1 MTKDAQA
8 INKLFNLY
16 IKPTNMRFFKTI
28 ISIVILLIFSL
39 SIYAQDPLSGRDL
52 SNIKVDAL
60 SDSQIAAIQQKLK
73 QSGMTIDQVE
83 SQAIAKGMS
92 ASEFAKLKD
101 RVIGISAIGG
111 IVMAKSVKKG
121 NNNTTSNSLK
131 DSTLLNSNLNYN
143 INTLVYGSELF
154 SAGTN
159 LTGNAANKT
168 IATPL
173 NYEIGPNDVI
183 KIVVYGV
190 QEYSNDLTVSKEGK
204 IQVDN
209 VGQIKVAGLTIEAAK
224 TRIKQQM
231 ASNAYSSLARGESKL
246 DISLGDIRTIHIN
259 VIGAYKS
266 GTYNVSSLSNVI
278 SALSEAGGPNS
289 IGSYREIEV
298 IRNNKIFTKVDLY
311 RFLQYGDQSQNI
323 GLKDNDIIR
332 IPAYKNRVEL
342 TGEVK
347 RPGIFE
353 VINNESFSQIL
364 EYAGGFSD
372 NAYSAMVKIIQKND
386 KEKSV
391 KDLSKIEYGK
401 YQPKSGDVISISK
414 IINRYQN
421 RVVLSGAV
429 YRPDVYELQPG
440 MRIADLINKADGL
453 KEDAFTGRAQLI
465 RTKPNLLKEMI
476 SINLSKALEKNTT
489 ENILLQREDELYIN
503 SILEIRDSLKVDLFG
518 EVKTVGSFNYIDS
531 MTVKDLILMAG
542 GFTYAANKNIEV
554 ARLVQYGD
562 KVENNQ
568 VTQIF
573 KTEINGDLSFNP
585 GQENIVLQPLDVV
598 TITKKVGYTL
608 PEVITISGQVQST
621 GKYTLSSRV
630 ERVSDIVKRAG
641 GLIGEAYGEG
651 AYIKRKRFDIDSL
664 KSDETKTS
672 IELAYTRKFKAKQ
685 EADKNSILNTPSAT
699 SAMGTTDID
708 LNPQAKGNKLK
719 DTLNALFK
727 DIEEDYYQIA
737 IDINYIMQ
745 HPGSELDLVLRGK
758 DEIVIPKMDN
768 RVKISGGVLRPTN
781 IVYREGLTIGECVSA
796 AGGISEYAK
805 RGRAYVIYANGK
817 SNRTKMFG
825 IFRVN
830 PVIRPGAEVVIPETD
845 AKKEKTITSIVQF
858 TTVIA
863 QVVAAL
869 ATISLLQK

>member
-1 MTKDAQA
+1 
-8 INKLFNLY
+8 
-16 IKPTNMRFFKTI
+16 MRFIKTLLTL
-28 ISIVILLIFSL
+28 VILMTL
-39 SIYAQDPLSGRDL
+39 SISLYAQDPLAGRDL
-52 SNIKVDAL
+52 TNVKVDAL
-60 SDSQIAAIQQKLK
+60 SDNQISAIQQRLK
-73 QSGMTIDQVE
+73 QSGMSIDQVE
-83 SQAIAKGMS
+83 SQAIAKGMPP
-92 ASEFAKLKD
+92 AEFAKLKA
-101 RVIGISAIGG
+101 RINMTTN
-111 IVMAKSVKKG
+111 IVMASSVKKG
-121 NNNTTSNSLK
+121 NINAATGNTNAGK
-131 DSTLLNSNLNYN
+131 GIDSSFINMNAN

-154 SAGTN
+154 TMGSSNSNT
-159 LTGNAANKT
+159 AN
-168 IATPL
+168 IVMATPL

-183 KIVVYGV
+183 KLVVYGV
-190 QEYSNDLTVSKEGK
+190 QEYSADLTVSKEGK

-209 VGQIKVAGLTIEAAK
+209 VGQIKVAGLSIEAAK
-224 TRIKQQM
+224 ARIKQQM
-231 ASNAYSSLARGESKL
+231 AATAYSSLNRGESKL
-246 DISLGDIRTIHIN
+246 DISLGDIRTIHISI
-259 VIGAYKS
+259 IGAYKS
-266 GTYNVSSLSNVI
+266 GTYNISSLSNVI
-278 SALSEAGGPNS
+278 SALSEAGGPNT

-332 IPAYKNRVEL
+332 VPAYKNRIEL

-353 VINNESFSQIL
+353 VVGNEPFSQIL
-364 EYAGGFSD
+364 EYAGGFGD
-372 NAYSAMVKIIQKND
+372 NAYTAMVKIIQKND
-386 KEKSV
+386 VEKSV
-391 KDLSKIEYGK
+391 KDLSKLDYSK
-401 YQPKSGDVISISK
+401 YSPRSGDVVSISK

-421 RVVLSGAV
+421 RITLSGAV

-440 MRIADLINKADGL
+440 MRVADLINKADGL

-518 EVKTVGSFNYIDS
+518 EVKTVGSFNYLDS

-568 VTQIF
+568 VTTIF

-585 GQENIVLQPLDVV
+585 GQENIVLQPLDVI

-608 PEVITISGQVQST
+608 PEVITISGQVQSA

-685 EADKNSILNTPSAT
+685 EADKNSILNTPTAT
-699 SAMGTTDID
+699 SPMGTTDID

-719 DTLNALFK
+719 DTLNALLK

-745 HPGSELDLVLRGK
+745 HPGSELDLVLRAK

-781 IVYREGLTIGECVSA
+781 IVYREGLTVGECISA

-830 PVIRPGAEVVIPETD
+830 PAIRPGAEVVIPETD
-845 AKKEKTITSIVQF
+845 AKKDKAITTIVQF

>member
-1 MTKDAQA
+1 MK
-8 INKLFNLY
+8 F
-16 IKPTNMRFFKTI
+16 IKFFFTL
-28 ISIVILLIFSL
+28 VILMTFSF
-39 SIYAQDPLSGRDL
+39 SVYAQDPLGGRDL
-52 SNIKVDAL
+52 STLKVDAL
-60 SDSQIAAIQQKLK
+60 SDNQITAIQQKLK
-73 QSGMTIDQVE
+73 QSGLTIDQVE
-83 SQAIAKGMS
+83 SQAIAKGMPPT
-92 ASEFAKLKD
+92 EFAKLKD
-101 RVIGISAIGG
+101 RINGITG
-111 IVMAKSVKKG
+111 IVMAKSVKRG
-121 NNNTTSNSLK
+121 NVVSTTTPSNTVKDTATANFNTS
-131 DSTLLNSNLNYN
+131 
-143 INTLVYGSELF
+143 INTMVFGSELF
-154 SAGTN
+154 SVSTNSAGNT
-159 LTGNAANKT
+159 ANKT

-183 KIVVYGV
+183 KLVVYGV
-190 QEYSNDLTVSKEGK
+190 QEYSSDLTVSKEGK

-231 ASNAYSSLARGESKL
+231 AATAYSSLNRGESKL
-246 DISLGDIRTIHIN
+246 DISLGDIRTIHISI
-259 VIGAYKS
+259 IGAYKS

-278 SALSEAGGPNS
+278 SALSEAGGPNA

-332 IPAYKNRVEL
+332 IPAYKSRVEL

-353 VINNESFSQIL
+353 VVGNESFSQIL
-364 EYAGGFSD
+364 EYAGGFTD
-372 NAYSAMVKIIQKND
+372 NAYSAMVKIVQKND
-386 KEKSV
+386 IEKSV
-391 KDLSKIEYGK
+391 KDLSKAEYGK
-401 YQPKSGDVISISK
+401 YQPKSGDVVSISK

-421 RVVLSGAV
+421 RIVLSGAV

-518 EVKTVGSFNYIDS
+518 EVKTAGSFNYIDS
-531 MTVKDLILMAG
+531 MTVKDIILMAG
-542 GFTYAANKNIEV
+542 GFTYAASKNIEV

-568 VTQIF
+568 VTKIF

-608 PEVITISGQVQST
+608 PEVITISGQVQSA

-672 IELAYTRKFKAKQ
+672 IELAYTRKFKAQQ
-685 EADKNSILNTPSAT
+685 EASKNSILSNSSSAT
-699 SAMGTTDID
+699 TEID
-708 LNPQAKGNKLK
+708 LNPQAKSNKLK

-768 RVKISGGVLRPTN
+768 KVKISGGVLRPTN
-781 IVYREGLTIGECVSA
+781 IVYREGLTIGECISA

-817 SNRTKMFG
+817 SSKIQHFG
-825 IFRVN
+825 LFNIN
-830 PVIRPGAEVVIPETD
+830 PTIRPGAEVVIPETD
-845 AKKEKTITSIVQF
+845 AKKDKTITTVIQF
-858 TTVIA
+858 TTVLA
-863 QVVAAL
+863 QIVAAL
-869 ATISLLQK
+869 ATVSLLKK

>member
-1 MTKDAQA
+1 M
-8 INKLFNLY
+8 
-16 IKPTNMRFFKTI
+16 
-28 ISIVILLIFSL
+28 
-39 SIYAQDPLSGRDL
+39 
-52 SNIKVDAL
+52 
-60 SDSQIAAIQQKLK
+60 
-73 QSGMTIDQVE
+73 
-83 SQAIAKGMS
+83 
-92 ASEFAKLKD
+92 
-101 RVIGISAIGG
+101 
-111 IVMAKSVKKG
+111 
-121 NNNTTSNSLK
+121 
-131 DSTLLNSNLNYN
+131 
-143 INTLVYGSELF
+143 
-154 SAGTN
+154 
-159 LTGNAANKT
+159 
-168 IATPL
+168 
-173 NYEIGPNDVI
+173 
-183 KIVVYGV
+183 VYGV
-190 QEYSNDLTVSKEGK
+190 QEYSNDLIVSKEGK
-204 IQVDN
+204 IQVEN

-231 ASNAYSSLARGESKL
+231 AATAYSSLTRGESKL
-246 DISLGDIRTIHIN
+246 DISLGDIRTIHITI
-259 VIGAYKS
+259 IGAYKS

-278 SALSEAGGPNS
+278 SALSEAGGPNT

-332 IPAYKNRVEL
+332 VPAYKNRVEL

-353 VINNESFSQIL
+353 VIGNESFNQIL

-391 KDLSKIEYGK
+391 KDLSKLEFGK

-421 RVVLSGAV
+421 RVLLSGAV

-476 SINLSKALEKNTT
+476 SINLSKALEKNST

-531 MTVKDLILMAG
+531 MTVKDIILMAG

-608 PEVITISGQVQST
+608 PEVITISGQVQSA

-630 ERVSDIVKRAG
+630 EKVSDIVKRAG

-685 EADKNSILNTPSAT
+685 EADKNSILNTPAPT
-699 SAMGTTDID
+699 NQMGTTDID
-708 LNPQAKGNKLK
+708 LNPQSKGNKLK

-745 HPGSELDLVLRGK
+745 HPGSELDLVLRAK

-781 IVYREGLTIGECVSA
+781 IVYEEGLTVRDCVSA
-796 AGGISEYAK
+796 AGGVSEYSRRNK
-805 RGRAYVIYANGK
+805 AYVVYANGK
-817 SNRTKMFG
+817 SARMKDFG
-825 IFRVN
+825 LFRIN
-830 PVIRPGAEVVIPETD
+830 PKVKPGSEVVIPETNSRKD
-845 AKKEKTITSIVQF
+845 KALNVTLQYF
-858 TTVIA
+858 TVIT
-863 QVVAAL
+863 QLIAAL
-869 ATISLLQK
+869 ATVKLLTK

>member
-1 MTKDAQA
+1 
-8 INKLFNLY
+8 
-16 IKPTNMRFFKTI
+16 MRFIKSLFTL
-28 ISIVILLIFSL
+28 VIFMTL
-39 SIYAQDPLSGRDL
+39 SISMYAQDPLGGRDL
-52 SNIKVDAL
+52 STIKVDAL
-60 SDSQIAAIQQKLK
+60 SDNQITAIQQKLK

-92 ASEFAKLKD
+92 PTEFAKLKD
-101 RVIGISAIGG
+101 RINGITG
-111 IVMAKSVKKG
+111 IVMAKSVKRG
-121 NNNTTSNSLK
+121 NVMTQNSVTNAVKDTTSLTINTSINSL
-131 DSTLLNSNLNYN
+131 
-143 INTLVYGSELF
+143 VFGSELF
-154 SAGTN
+154 SVGTN
-159 LTGNAANKT
+159 SAGNTANKT

-183 KIVVYGV
+183 KLVVYGV
-190 QEYSNDLTVSKEGK
+190 QEYSSDLTVSKEGK

-231 ASNAYSSLARGESKL
+231 AATAYSSLARGESKL
-246 DISLGDIRTIHIN
+246 DISLGDIRTIHISI
-259 VIGAYKS
+259 IGAYKS

-278 SALSEAGGPNS
+278 SALSEAGGPNA

-332 IPAYKNRVEL
+332 VPAYKNRIEL

-353 VINNESFSQIL
+353 VVGNEPFSQIL

-372 NAYSAMVKIIQKND
+372 NAYTAMVKIIQKND
-386 KEKSV
+386 IEKSV
-391 KDLSKIEYGK
+391 KDLSKSDYSK
-401 YQPKSGDVISISK
+401 YSPKSGDVVSISK

-421 RVVLSGAV
+421 RVLLSGAV

-476 SINLSKALEKNTT
+476 SINLSKALEKNTA
-489 ENILLQREDELYIN
+489 ENILLQREDELYVN

-518 EVKTVGSFNYIDS
+518 EVKTAGSFNYIDS

-542 GFTYAANKNIEV
+542 GFTYAASKNIEV

-568 VTQIF
+568 VTKIF

-608 PEVITISGQVQST
+608 PEVITISGQVQSA

-630 ERVSDIVKRAG
+630 ERVSDIVRRAG

-672 IELAYTRKFKAKQ
+672 IELAYTRKFKAQQ
-685 EADKNSILNTPSAT
+685 EASKNSILSNPSSAT
-699 SAMGTTDID
+699 TEID
-708 LNPQAKGNKLK
+708 LNPQVKSNKLK

-727 DIEEDYYQIA
+727 DMEGDYYQIA

-768 RVKISGGVLRPTN
+768 KVKISGGVLRPTN
-781 IVYREGLTIGECVSA
+781 IVYREGLTIGECISA

-817 SNRTKMFG
+817 SNKIHHFG
-825 IFRVN
+825 LFNIN
-830 PVIRPGAEVVIPETD
+830 PTIRPGAEVVIPETD
-845 AKKEKTITSIVQF
+845 AKKDKTITTVIQF

-863 QVVAAL
+863 QIVAAL
-869 ATISLLQK
+869 ATVSLLQK

>member
-1 MTKDAQA
+1 
-8 INKLFNLY
+8 
-16 IKPTNMRFFKTI
+16 MRFIKSLFTL
-28 ISIVILLIFSL
+28 VILLTFSF
-39 SIYAQDPLSGRDL
+39 SVYAQDPLGGRDL
-52 SNIKVDAL
+52 STLKVDAL
-60 SDSQIAAIQQKLK
+60 SDNQITAIQQKLK
-73 QSGMTIDQVE
+73 QSGFTIDQVE

-92 ASEFAKLKD
+92 PSEFAKLKD
-101 RVIGISAIGG
+101 RVNGVSG
-111 IVMAKSVKKG
+111 IVMAKAVKRG
-121 NNNTTSNSLK
+121 NVMSQAAATNAVK
-131 DSTLLNSNLNYN
+131 DSATVTINSS

-154 SAGTN
+154 ATSSTSA
-159 LTGNAANKT
+159 NAANKV

-183 KIVVYGV
+183 KLVVYGV
-190 QEYSNDLTVSKEGK
+190 QEYSNDITVSKEGK

-231 ASNAYSSLARGESKL
+231 AATAYSSLARGESKL
-246 DISLGDIRTIHIN
+246 DISLGDIRTIHITI
-259 VIGAYKS
+259 IGAYKS

-278 SALSEAGGPNS
+278 SALSEAGGPNA

-332 IPAYKNRVEL
+332 VPAYKNRVEL

-353 VINNESFSQIL
+353 VIGNESFSQIL

-391 KDLSKIEYGK
+391 KDLSKAEFAK
-401 YQPKSGDVISISK
+401 YQPQSGDLVSISK

-429 YRPDVYELQPG
+429 YRPDVYELQAG
-440 MRIADLINKADGL
+440 MRIADLISKADGL

-531 MTVKDLILMAG
+531 MTVKDIILMAG

-568 VTQIF
+568 VTKIF

-585 GQENIVLQPLDVV
+585 GQENIVLQPLDVI

-708 LNPQAKGNKLK
+708 LNPQSKGNKLK

-745 HPGSELDLVLRGK
+745 HPGSELDLVLRSK

-781 IVYREGLTIGECVSA
+781 IVYREGLTVGECISA

-845 AKKEKTITSIVQF
+845 AKKEKAITTIVQF

>member
-1 MTKDAQA
+1 
-8 INKLFNLY
+8 
-16 IKPTNMRFFKTI
+16 MRFIKSFFTL
-28 ISIVILLIFSL
+28 VILLTFSL
-39 SIYAQDPLSGRDL
+39 TVYAQDPLGGRDL
-52 SNIKVDAL
+52 STLKVDAL
-60 SDSQIAAIQQKLK
+60 SDNQITAIQQKLK
-73 QSGMTIDQVE
+73 QSGFTIDQME

-92 ASEFAKLKD
+92 TAEFSKLKD
-101 RVIGISAIGG
+101 RVNGISG
-111 IVMAKSVKKG
+111 IVMAKSVKRG
-121 NNNTTSNSLK
+121 NVISQATANSAAK
-131 DSTLLNSNLNYN
+131 DSATVT
-143 INTLVYGSELF
+143 INTSINSLVYGSELF
-154 SAGTN
+154 TTSSS
-159 LTGNAANKT
+159 NANTANKI

-183 KIVVYGV
+183 KLVVYGV
-190 QEYSNDLTVSKEGK
+190 QEYSSDLTVSKEGK

-209 VGQIKVAGLTIEAAK
+209 VGQIKVAGLSIEAAK

-231 ASNAYSSLARGESKL
+231 AATAYSSLARGESKL
-246 DISLGDIRTIHIN
+246 DISLGDIRTIHITI
-259 VIGAYKS
+259 IGAYKS

-278 SALSEAGGPNS
+278 SALSEAGGPNA

-332 IPAYKNRVEL
+332 VPAYKNRIEL

-353 VINNESFSQIL
+353 VIGNESFSQIL
-364 EYAGGFSD
+364 EYAGGFGD

-391 KDLSKIEYGK
+391 KDLSKLDYSK
-401 YQPKSGDVISISK
+401 YQPKSGDVVSISK
-414 IINRYQN
+414 IIDRYQN

-440 MRIADLINKADGL
+440 MRISDLISKADGL

-476 SINLSKALEKNTT
+476 SINLSKALEKNTS
-489 ENILLQREDELYIN
+489 ENILLHREDELYVN

-568 VTQIF
+568 VTKIF

-585 GQENIVLQPLDVV
+585 GQENIVLQPLDVI

-685 EADKNSILNTPSAT
+685 EADKNSILNTPST

-708 LNPQAKGNKLK
+708 LNPIAKGNKLK

-745 HPGSELDLVLRGK
+745 HPGSELDLVLRAK

-781 IVYREGLTIGECVSA
+781 IVYREGLTVGECISA

-830 PVIRPGAEVVIPETD
+830 PTIRPGAEVVIPETD
-845 AKKEKTITSIVQF
+845 AKKEKAITTIVQF

-863 QVVAAL
+863 QIVAAL
-869 ATISLLQK
+869 ATVSLLQK

>member
-1 MTKDAQA
+1 
-8 INKLFNLY
+8 
-16 IKPTNMRFFKTI
+16 MRFFKTLI
-28 ISIVILLIFSL
+28 AIVILLTL
-39 SIYAQDPLSGRDL
+39 SCSVYAQDPLGGRDL
-52 SNIKVDAL
+52 STLKVDAL
-60 SDSQIAAIQQKLK
+60 SDNQITAIQQKLK
-73 QSGMTIDQVE
+73 QSGFTIDQVE

-92 ASEFAKLKD
+92 PSEFSKLKD
-101 RVIGISAIGG
+101 RLNGITG
-111 IVMAKSVKKG
+111 IVMAKAVKRG
-121 NNNTTSNSLK
+121 NVMSQTVATNAVK
-131 DSTLLNSNLNYN
+131 DSATVT
-143 INTLVYGSELF
+143 INTSINALVYGSELF
-154 SAGTN
+154 ATTN
-159 LTGNAANKT
+159 STGNSANKV

-183 KIVVYGV
+183 KLVVYGV
-190 QEYSNDLTVSKEGK
+190 QEYSSDLSVSKEGK

-209 VGQIKVAGLTIEAAK
+209 VGQIKVAGLSIEAAK

-231 ASNAYSSLARGESKL
+231 AATAYSSLSRGESKL
-246 DISLGDIRTIHIN
+246 DISLGDIRTIHIT

-278 SALSEAGGPNS
+278 SALSEAGGPNA

-332 IPAYKNRVEL
+332 VPAYKNRIEL

-353 VINNESFSQIL
+353 VIGNESFSQIL

-391 KDLSKIEYGK
+391 KDLSKAEFGK
-401 YQPKSGDVISISK
+401 YQPQSGDVVSISK

-421 RVVLSGAV
+421 RVLLSGAV
-429 YRPDVYELQPG
+429 YRPDVYELQAG

-476 SINLSKALEKNTT
+476 SINLSKALEKNTS

-531 MTVKDLILMAG
+531 MTVKDIILMAG

-568 VTQIF
+568 VTKIF

-585 GQENIVLQPLDVV
+585 GQENIVLQPLDVI

-608 PEVITISGQVQST
+608 PEVITISGQVQSA

-630 ERVSDIVKRAG
+630 EKVSDIVKRAG

-685 EADKNSILNTPSAT
+685 EADKNSILNTPTAT
-699 SAMGTTDID
+699 SAMGTSDID
-708 LNPQAKGNKLK
+708 LNPTAKGNKLK

-737 IDINYIMQ
+737 IDINYIMKN
-745 HPGSELDLVLRGK
+745 PGSELDLVLRAK

-781 IVYREGLTIGECVSA
+781 IVYRDGLTVGECISA

-817 SNRTKMFG
+817 SNRTKKFG

-830 PVIRPGAEVVIPETD
+830 PAIRPGAEVVIPETD
-845 AKKEKTITSIVQF
+845 AKKDKAITTIVQF

>member
-1 MTKDAQA
+1 MT
-8 INKLFNLY
+8 
-16 IKPTNMRFFKTI
+16 
-28 ISIVILLIFSL
+28 FSF
-39 SIYAQDPLSGRDL
+39 SVYAQDPLGGRDL
-52 SNIKVDAL
+52 SNLKVDAL
-60 SDSQIAAIQQKLK
+60 SENQITAIQQKLK

-92 ASEFAKLKD
+92 SAEFAKLKD
-101 RVIGISAIGG
+101 RVNGISGL
-111 IVMAKSVKKG
+111 VMAKAVKRG
-121 NNNTTSNSLK
+121 NIVTQPGATNKSIEK
-131 DSTLLNSNLNYN
+131 DSTTGFINTS

-154 SAGTN
+154 ATSSSNSNT
-159 LTGNAANKT
+159 ANKV

-183 KIVVYGV
+183 KLVVYGV
-190 QEYSNDLTVSKEGK
+190 QEYSSDLTVSKEGK

-224 TRIKQQM
+224 SRIKQQM
-231 ASNAYSSLARGESKL
+231 AATAYSSLARGESKL
-246 DISLGDIRTIHIN
+246 DISLGDIRTIHITI
-259 VIGAYKS
+259 IGAYKS

-278 SALSEAGGPNS
+278 SALSEAGGPNA

-332 IPAYKNRVEL
+332 VPAYKNRVEL

-353 VINNESFSQIL
+353 VIGNESFSQVL
-364 EYAGGFSD
+364 EYAGSFSD
-372 NAYSAMVKIIQKND
+372 DAYSAMVKIIQKND

-391 KDLSKIEYGK
+391 KDLSKAEFGK
-401 YQPKSGDVISISK
+401 YQPKSGDVVSISK

-476 SINLSKALEKNTT
+476 SINLSKALEKNVT

-531 MTVKDLILMAG
+531 MTVKDIILMAG

-568 VTQIF
+568 VTKIF

-585 GQENIVLQPLDVV
+585 GQENIVLQPLDVI

-651 AYIKRKRFDIDSL
+651 AYIKRKRFDVDSL

-745 HPGSELDLVLRGK
+745 HPGSELDLVLRAK

-781 IVYREGLTIGECVSA
+781 IVYRDGLTVGECISA

-830 PVIRPGAEVVIPETD
+830 PSIRPGAEVVIPETD
-845 AKKEKTITSIVQF
+845 AKKDKAITTIVQF

-863 QVVAAL
+863 QIVAAL
-869 ATISLLQK
+869 ATVSLLQK

>member
-1 MTKDAQA
+1 MT
-8 INKLFNLY
+8 L
-16 IKPTNMRFFKTI
+16 
-28 ISIVILLIFSL
+28 SFSM
-39 SIYAQDPLSGRDL
+39 YAQDPLAGRDL
-52 SNIKVDAL
+52 TNVKVDQL
-60 SDSQIAAIQQKLK
+60 SDDQITAIQQKLK

-92 ASEFAKLKD
+92 PAEFAKLKA
-101 RVIGISAIGG
+101 RVNGLTS
-111 IVMAKSVKKG
+111 IVMAKAVKKG
-121 NNNTTSNSLK
+121 NLMTAGAENIGKDK
-131 DSTLLNSNLNYN
+131 DSAVLNMNPN

-154 SAGTN
+154 TMGSSNTN
-159 LTGNAANKT
+159 TSNKI

-173 NYEIGPNDVI
+173 SYEIGPNDVI
-183 KIVVYGV
+183 KLVVYGV
-190 QEYSNDLTVSKEGK
+190 QEYSADLTVSKEGK

-209 VGQIKVAGLTIEAAK
+209 VGQIKVAGLSIEAAK

-231 ASNAYSSLARGESKL
+231 AATAYSSLNRGESKL
-246 DISLGDIRTIHIN
+246 DISLGDIRTIHISI
-259 VIGAYKS
+259 IGAYKNGS
-266 GTYNVSSLSNVI
+266 YDVSSLSNVI
-278 SALSEAGGPNS
+278 SALSEAGGPNA

-311 RFLQYGDQSQNI
+311 RFLQYGDQSQNV

-332 IPAYKNRVEL
+332 VPAYKNRIEL

-353 VINNESFSQIL
+353 VIGNESFSQIL
-364 EYAGGFSD
+364 EYAGGFGD
-372 NAYSAMVKIIQKND
+372 NAYTAMVKIIQKND

-391 KDLSKIEYGK
+391 KDLAKLDYSKYS
-401 YQPKSGDVISISK
+401 PKSGDLVSISK

-421 RVVLSGAV
+421 RITLSGAV

-440 MRIADLINKADGL
+440 MRVADLINKADGL

-476 SINLSKALEKNTT
+476 SINLSKALEKNTS
-489 ENILLQREDELYIN
+489 ENILLQREDELYVN
-503 SILEIRDSLKVDLFG
+503 SILEIRDSLKIELYG
-518 EVKTVGSFNYIDS
+518 EVKTVGSYNYIDS
-531 MTVKDLILMAG
+531 MTVKDLILMSG
-542 GFTYAANKNIEV
+542 GFTYAASKNIEV
-554 ARLVQYGD
+554 ARLVQYGE

-568 VTQIF
+568 VTKIF
-573 KTEINGDLSFNP
+573 KTEINGDLSFNA

-608 PEVITISGQVQST
+608 PEVITISGQVQSA

-630 ERVSDIVKRAG
+630 DRVSDIVKRAG

-664 KSDETKTS
+664 KSDESKTS
-672 IELAYTRKFKAKQ
+672 IEQAYTRKFKAKQ
-685 EADKNSILNTPSAT
+685 EADRNLILNTPTGSSVSVVPTAT
-699 SAMGTTDID
+699 SALGTTEID
-708 LNPQAKGNKLK
+708 LNPTAKGNKLK

-727 DIEEDYYQIA
+727 DMEEDYYQIA
-737 IDINYIMQ
+737 IDINYIMKN
-745 HPGSELDLVLRGK
+745 PGSELDLVLRGK

-781 IVYREGLTIGECVSA
+781 IVYREGLTIGECISA

-817 SNRTKMFG
+817 SNSTKMLG
-825 IFRVN
+825 IFRLN
-830 PVIRPGAEVVIPETD
+830 PAIRPGAEVVIPETD
-845 AKKEKTITSIVQF
+845 VKKDKTITTVVQF

-863 QVVAAL
+863 QIVAAL
-869 ATISLLQK
+869 ATVSLLQK

>member
-1 MTKDAQA
+1 M
-8 INKLFNLY
+8 
-16 IKPTNMRFFKTI
+16 PNMRFIKSLIT
-28 ISIVILLIFSL
+28 IVILLSFCFTV
-39 SIYAQDPLSGRDL
+39 YAQDPLSGRDL
-52 SNIKVDAL
+52 SNFKTDAL
-60 SDSQIAAIQQKLK
+60 SENQIAALQQKLK
-73 QSGMTIDQVE
+73 QSGMTIDQVQ
-83 SQAIAKGMS
+83 SQVIAKGMPPE
-92 ASEFAKLKD
+92 EFAKLKD
-101 RVIGISAIGG
+101 RVNGISG
-111 IVMAKSVKKG
+111 IVMAKSVKRG
-121 NNNTTSNSLK
+121 
-131 DSTLLNSNLNYN
+131 N
-143 INTLVYGSELF
+143 INTQTAATNTSKDKDSSIVNINTSINTLLYGSELF
-154 SAGTN
+154 AASTN
-159 LTGNAANKT
+159 STGNAANKV

-183 KIVVYGV
+183 KLVVYGV
-190 QEYSNDLTVSKEGK
+190 QEYSSDLTVSKEGK

-231 ASNAYSSLARGESKL
+231 AATAYSSLARGESKL
-246 DISLGDIRTIHIN
+246 DISLGDIRTIHIT
-259 VIGAYKS
+259 VIGSYKS

-278 SALSEAGGPNS
+278 SALSEAGGPNT

-332 IPAYKNRVEL
+332 VPAYKNRVEL

-353 VINNESFSQIL
+353 VIGNESFSQIL

-391 KDLSKIEYGK
+391 KDLSKLEFGK
-401 YQPKSGDVISISK
+401 YQPRSGDVVSISK

-476 SINLSKALEKNTT
+476 SINLSKALEKNTS

-568 VTQIF
+568 VTKIF

-585 GQENIVLQPLDVV
+585 GQENIVLQPLDVI

-651 AYIKRKRFDIDSL
+651 AYIKRKRYDIDSL

-672 IELAYTRKFKAKQ
+672 IELAYTRKFKAQQ
-685 EADKNSILNTPSAT
+685 EASRNSILNTPAAT

-745 HPGSELDLVLRGK
+745 HPGSELDLVLRAK

-781 IVYREGLTIGECVSA
+781 IVYRDGLTVGECISA

-830 PVIRPGAEVVIPETD
+830 PTIRPGAEVVIPETD
-845 AKKEKTITSIVQF
+845 AKKEKAITTIVQF

>member
-1 MTKDAQA
+1 
-8 INKLFNLY
+8 
-16 IKPTNMRFFKTI
+16 MRFIKSFFTL
-28 ISIVILLIFSL
+28 VILLTFSF
-39 SIYAQDPLSGRDL
+39 SIYAQDPLGGRDL
-52 SNIKVDAL
+52 STLKVDAL
-60 SDSQIAAIQQKLK
+60 SDNQITAIQQKLK
-73 QSGMTIDQVE
+73 QSGFTIDQVE

-92 ASEFAKLKD
+92 PAEFAKLKD
-101 RVIGISAIGG
+101 RLNGISGL
-111 IVMAKSVKKG
+111 VVAKSVKRG
-121 NNNTTSNSLK
+121 NVISQTAANNSAKDTATVTINTS
-131 DSTLLNSNLNYN
+131 

-154 SAGTN
+154 AAVTN
-159 LTGNAANKT
+159 STGNAANKV

-183 KIVVYGV
+183 KLVVYGV
-190 QEYSNDLTVSKEGK
+190 QEYSSDLTISKEGK

-231 ASNAYSSLARGESKL
+231 AATAYSSLARGESKL
-246 DISLGDIRTIHIN
+246 DISLGDIRTIHIT

-278 SALSEAGGPNS
+278 SALSEAGGPNT

-332 IPAYKNRVEL
+332 VPAYKNRVEL

-353 VINNESFSQIL
+353 VVGNESFSQIL

-391 KDLSKIEYGK
+391 KDLSKLEFGK
-401 YQPKSGDVISISK
+401 YQPQSGDVVSISK

-421 RVVLSGAV
+421 RVLLSGAV

-440 MRIADLINKADGL
+440 MRIADLIAKADGL

-531 MTVKDLILMAG
+531 MTVKDIILMAG

-568 VTQIF
+568 VTKIF

-630 ERVSDIVKRAG
+630 ERVSDIIKRAG

-672 IELAYTRKFKAKQ
+672 IELAYTRKFKAQQ
-685 EADKNSILNTPSAT
+685 EASKNSILNTPSAT
-699 SAMGTTDID
+699 SAIGTTDID

-737 IDINYIMQ
+737 IDINYIMKN
-745 HPGSELDLVLRGK
+745 PGSELDLVLRGK

-781 IVYREGLTIGECVSA
+781 IVYRDGLTVGECISA

-817 SNRTKMFG
+817 SNRTKIFG

-830 PVIRPGAEVVIPETD
+830 PSIRPGAEVVIPETD
-845 AKKEKTITSIVQF
+845 AKKDKAITTIVQF

-863 QVVAAL
+863 QIVAAL
-869 ATISLLQK
+869 ATVSLLQK

>member
-1 MTKDAQA
+1 M
-8 INKLFNLY
+8 IFN
-16 IKPTNMRFFKTI
+16 
-28 ISIVILLIFSL
+28 FSVF
-39 SIYAQDPLSGRDL
+39 AQDPLSGRDL
-52 SNIKVDAL
+52 SNFKTDAL
-60 SDSQIAAIQQKLK
+60 SENQIAALQQKLK
-73 QSGMTIDQVE
+73 QSGMTIDQVQ

-92 ASEFAKLKD
+92 TDEFAKLKD
-101 RVIGISAIGG
+101 RVNGISGIA
-111 IVMAKSVKKG
+111 IVMAKSIKKSNTNSTTNAI
-121 NNNTTSNSLK
+121 NNLK
-131 DSTLLNSNLNYN
+131 DSTIVNINSN

-154 SAGTN
+154 STIISN
-159 LTGNAANKT
+159 SNAANKV

-183 KIVVYGV
+183 KLVVYGV
-190 QEYSNDLTVSKEGK
+190 QEYSSDLTVSKEGK

-209 VGQIKVAGLTIEAAK
+209 VGQIKVSGLSIEAAK

-231 ASNAYSSLARGESKL
+231 TATAYSSLARGESKL
-246 DISLGDIRTIHIN
+246 DISLGDIRTIHIT

-278 SALSEAGGPNS
+278 SALSEAGGPNA

-332 IPAYKNRVEL
+332 VPAYKNRIEL

-353 VINNESFSQIL
+353 VIGNESFSQIL
-364 EYAGGFSD
+364 EYAGSFGD
-372 NAYSAMVKIIQKND
+372 NAYTAMVKIIQKNG

-391 KDLSKIEYGK
+391 KDLSKTEFGK
-401 YQPKSGDVISISK
+401 YQPKSGDVVSISK

-421 RVVLSGAV
+421 RVVLNGAV
-429 YRPDVYELQPG
+429 YRPDVYELQAG

-476 SINLSKALEKNTT
+476 SINLSKALEKNTSD
-489 ENILLQREDELYIN
+489 NILLQREDELYIN

-531 MTVKDLILMAG
+531 MTVKDIILMAG

-568 VTQIF
+568 VTKIF

-585 GQENIVLQPLDVV
+585 GQENIVLQPLDVI

-608 PEVITISGQVQST
+608 PEVISISGQVQST

-745 HPGSELDLVLRGK
+745 HPGSELDLVLRAK

-768 RVKISGGVLRPTN
+768 RVKVSGGVLRPTN
-781 IVYREGLTIGECVSA
+781 LVYREGLTVGECISA

-830 PVIRPGAEVVIPETD
+830 PAIRPGAEVVIPETD
-845 AKKEKTITSIVQF
+845 AKKEKAITTIVQF

-863 QVVAAL
+863 QIVAAL
-869 ATISLLQK
+869 ATVSLLQK

>member
-1 MTKDAQA
+1 MK
-8 INKLFNLY
+8 I
-16 IKPTNMRFFKTI
+16 FKTI
-28 ISIVILLIFSL
+28 IHIVILLTFTL
-39 SIYAQDPLSGRDL
+39 SIYAQDPLNGRDL
-52 SNIKVDAL
+52 STLKVETL
-60 SDSQIAAIQQKLK
+60 SENQIAAIQQKLK

-83 SQAIAKGMS
+83 SQAIAKGMPP
-92 ASEFAKLKD
+92 SEFAKLKD
-101 RVIGISAIGG
+101 RINGISG
-111 IVMAKSVKKG
+111 IVMAKAVKRSNINTQPAGTENNVKG
-121 NNNTTSNSLK
+121 KDSITSNINTS
-131 DSTLLNSNLNYN
+131 

-154 SAGTN
+154 ATSTSN
-159 LTGNAANKT
+159 TNAANKVM
-168 IATPL
+168 ATPL

-183 KIVVYGV
+183 KLVVYGV
-190 QEYSNDLTVSKEGK
+190 QEYSSDLTVSKEGK

-231 ASNAYSSLARGESKL
+231 AATAYSSLARGESKL
-246 DISLGDIRTIHIN
+246 DISLGDIRTIHITI
-259 VIGAYKS
+259 IGAYKS
-266 GTYNVSSLSNVI
+266 GTYNISSLSNVI
-278 SALSEAGGPNS
+278 SALSEAGGPNA

-311 RFLQYGDQSQNI
+311 RFLQFGDQSQNI

-332 IPAYKNRVEL
+332 VPAYKNRIEL

-353 VINNESFSQIL
+353 VIGNESFSQIL

-372 NAYSAMVKIIQKND
+372 NAYSAMVKILQKND

-391 KDLSKIEYGK
+391 KDLSKSEFGK
-401 YQPKSGDVISISK
+401 YQPQSGDVVSISK

-421 RVVLSGAV
+421 RVLLSGAV
-429 YRPDVYELQPG
+429 YRPDVYELQAG

-465 RTKPNLLKEMI
+465 RTKSNLLKEMI

-531 MTVKDLILMAG
+531 MTVKDIILMAG

-568 VTQIF
+568 VTKIF

-585 GQENIVLQPLDVV
+585 GQENIVLQPLDVI

-745 HPGSELDLVLRGK
+745 HPGSELDLVLRAK

-781 IVYREGLTIGECVSA
+781 IVYRDGLTIGECISA

-817 SNRTKMFG
+817 SNRTKMLG

-830 PVIRPGAEVVIPETD
+830 PAIRPGAEVVIPETD
-845 AKKEKTITSIVQF
+845 AKKEKAITTIVQF

>member
-1 MTKDAQA
+1 MK
-8 INKLFNLY
+8 F
-16 IKPTNMRFFKTI
+16 IKSI
-28 ISIVILLIFSL
+28 ITFIILLTFSF
-39 SIYAQDPLSGRDL
+39 SVYAQDPLGGRDL
-52 SNIKVDAL
+52 STLKVDAL
-60 SDSQIAAIQQKLK
+60 SDNQITAIQQKLK
-73 QSGMTIDQVE
+73 QSGLTIDQVE

-92 ASEFAKLKD
+92 PAEFAKLKD
-101 RVIGISAIGG
+101 RVNGISG
-111 IVMAKSVKKG
+111 IVMAKAVKRG
-121 NNNTTSNSLK
+121 NVMPQNTTTNAVK
-131 DSTLLNSNLNYN
+131 DSASVNTNFS
-143 INTLVYGSELF
+143 INTLLYGSELF
-154 SAGTN
+154 SAVTN
-159 LTGNAANKT
+159 LTGNAANKV

-183 KIVVYGV
+183 KLVVYGV
-190 QEYSNDLTVSKEGK
+190 QEYSSDLTVSKEGK

-231 ASNAYSSLARGESKL
+231 ATTAYSSLARGESKL
-246 DISLGDIRTIHIN
+246 DISLGDIRTIHIT

-278 SALSEAGGPNS
+278 SALSEAGGPNT

-332 IPAYKNRVEL
+332 VPAYKNRIEL

-353 VINNESFSQIL
+353 VIGNESFSQIL

-391 KDLSKIEYGK
+391 KDLSKLEFGK
-401 YQPKSGDVISISK
+401 YQPKSGDVVSISK

-421 RVVLSGAV
+421 RVLLSGAV

-568 VTQIF
+568 VTKIF

-585 GQENIVLQPLDVV
+585 GQENIVLQPLDVI

-630 ERVSDIVKRAG
+630 EKVSDIVKRAG

-685 EADKNSILNTPSAT
+685 EADKNSILNTPSAA

-737 IDINYIMQ
+737 IDINYIMKN
-745 HPGSELDLVLRGK
+745 PGSELDLVLRAK

-781 IVYREGLTIGECVSA
+781 IVYREGLTVGECISA

-817 SNRTKMFG
+817 SNRTKVFG

-830 PVIRPGAEVVIPETD
+830 PAIRPGAEVVIPETD
-845 AKKEKTITSIVQF
+845 AKKEKAITTIVQF

>member
-1 MTKDAQA
+1 MR
-8 INKLFNLY
+8 L
-16 IKPTNMRFFKTI
+16 IKSI
-28 ISIVILLIFSL
+28 ITIVILLTFSI
-39 SIYAQDPLSGRDL
+39 SIYAQDPLGGRDL
-52 SNIKVDAL
+52 STLKVDAL
-60 SDSQIAAIQQKLK
+60 SDNQITAIQQKLK
-73 QSGMTIDQVE
+73 QSGLTIDQVE

-92 ASEFAKLKD
+92 PEEFSKLKD
-101 RVIGISAIGG
+101 RLNGITG
-111 IVMAKSVKKG
+111 IVMAKSVKRGDISLQTGTDNTSKSKDSAII
-121 NNNTTSNSLK
+121 NNNRGI
-131 DSTLLNSNLNYN
+131 NL
-143 INTLVYGSELF
+143 LVYGSELF
-154 SAGTN
+154 TTSSN
-159 LTGNAANKT
+159 PTGNAANKV

-183 KIVVYGV
+183 KLVVYGV
-190 QEYSNDLTVSKEGK
+190 QEYSSDLTVSKEGK

-209 VGQIKVAGLTIEAAK
+209 VGQIKVAGLSIEAAK
-224 TRIKQQM
+224 ARIKQQM
-231 ASNAYSSLARGESKL
+231 AATAYSSLARGESKL
-246 DISLGDIRTIHIN
+246 EISLGDIRTIHITI
-259 VIGAYKS
+259 IGAYKS

-278 SALSEAGGPNS
+278 SALSEAGGPNT

-353 VINNESFSQIL
+353 VIGNESFSQIL

-391 KDLSKIEYGK
+391 KDLSKAEFGK
-401 YQPKSGDVISISK
+401 YQPKSGDVVSISK

-429 YRPDVYELQPG
+429 YRPDIYELQPG
-440 MRIADLINKADGL
+440 MRIADLISKADGL

-476 SINLSKALEKNTT
+476 SINLSKALEKNST
-489 ENILLQREDELYIN
+489 ENILLQREDELNIN

-531 MTVKDLILMAG
+531 MTVKDIILMAG

-585 GQENIVLQPLDVV
+585 GQENIVLQPLDVI

-608 PEVITISGQVQST
+608 PEVITISGQVQSA
-621 GKYTLSSRV
+621 GKHTLSSRV
-630 ERVSDIVKRAG
+630 EKVSDIVKRAG

-685 EADKNSILNTPSAT
+685 EADKNSILNTPAPT
-699 SAMGTTDID
+699 NQMGTTDID
-708 LNPQAKGNKLK
+708 LNPQSKGNKLK

-781 IVYREGLTIGECVSA
+781 IVYREGLTVGECISA

-845 AKKEKTITSIVQF
+845 AKKEKTMTTVIQF

>member
-1 MTKDAQA
+1 
-8 INKLFNLY
+8 
-16 IKPTNMRFFKTI
+16 MRFIKTI
-28 ISIVILLIFSL
+28 FTVVILMTFSF
-39 SIYAQDPLSGRDL
+39 SVYAQDPLGGRDL
-52 SNIKVDAL
+52 SNLKVDAL
-60 SDSQIAAIQQKLK
+60 SENQITAIQQKLK
-73 QSGMTIDQVE
+73 QSGMTIDQVQ

-92 ASEFAKLKD
+92 PEEFAKLKD
-101 RVIGISAIGG
+101 RVNGISG
-111 IVMAKSVKKG
+111 IVMAKSVKRG
-121 NNNTTSNSLK
+121 NVIPQNTSSNPPK
-131 DSTLLNSNLNYN
+131 DSALVNMNIS
-143 INTLVYGSELF
+143 INTLIYGSELF
-154 SAGTN
+154 ASSAN
-159 LTGNAANKT
+159 SAGNAANKV

-183 KIVVYGV
+183 KLVVYGV
-190 QEYSNDLTVSKEGK
+190 QEYSSDLTVSKEGK

-231 ASNAYSSLARGESKL
+231 AATAYSSLARGESKL
-246 DISLGDIRTIHIN
+246 DISLGDIRTIHIT

-278 SALSEAGGPNS
+278 SALSEAGGPNA

-332 IPAYKNRVEL
+332 VPAYKNRVEL

-353 VINNESFSQIL
+353 VVGNESFSQIL
-364 EYAGGFSD
+364 EYAGSFSD

-391 KDLSKIEYGK
+391 KDLSKLEYGK
-401 YQPKSGDVISISK
+401 YQPKSGDVVSISK

-440 MRIADLINKADGL
+440 MRIADLISKADGL

-476 SINLSKALEKNTT
+476 SINLAKALEKNTT

-518 EVKTVGSFNYIDS
+518 EVKTVGSYNYIDS
-531 MTVKDLILMAG
+531 MTVKDLVLMAG

-568 VTQIF
+568 VTKIF

-585 GQENIVLQPLDVV
+585 GQENIVLQPLDVI

-608 PEVITISGQVQST
+608 PEVITIIGQVQST

-685 EADKNSILNTPSAT
+685 EADKNSILNTPAAT

-781 IVYREGLTIGECVSA
+781 IVYREGLTIGECISA

-830 PVIRPGAEVVIPETD
+830 PSIRPGAEVVIPETD
-845 AKKEKTITSIVQF
+845 AKKEKAITTIVQF

-863 QVVAAL
+863 QIVAAL
-869 ATISLLQK
+869 ATVSLLQK

>member
-1 MTKDAQA
+1 
-8 INKLFNLY
+8 
-16 IKPTNMRFFKTI
+16 MRFIKTLLTL
-28 ISIVILLIFSL
+28 VILMTLSFSL
-39 SIYAQDPLSGRDL
+39 YAQDPLGGRDL
-52 SNIKVDAL
+52 STLKVDAL
-60 SDSQIAAIQQKLK
+60 SDNQITAIQQKLK
-73 QSGMTIDQVE
+73 QSGMTIDQVQ

-92 ASEFAKLKD
+92 PDEFNKLKD
-101 RVIGISAIGG
+101 RVNGISG
-111 IVMAKSVKKG
+111 IVMAKSVKRG
-121 NNNTTSNSLK
+121 NVMSQTGVTNTVK
-131 DSTLLNSNLNYN
+131 DSAKVTINTN
-143 INTLVYGSELF
+143 INTLIYGSELF
-154 SAGTN
+154 SAVSN
-159 LTGNAANKT
+159 STGNTVNKE

-183 KIVVYGV
+183 KLVVYGV
-190 QEYSNDLTVSKEGK
+190 QEYSSDLTVSKEGK

-231 ASNAYSSLARGESKL
+231 AATAYSSLSRGESKL
-246 DISLGDIRTIHIN
+246 DISLGDIRTIHITI
-259 VIGAYKS
+259 IGAYKS
-266 GTYNVSSLSNVI
+266 GTYNISSLSNVI
-278 SALSEAGGPNS
+278 SALSEAGGPNA

-332 IPAYKNRVEL
+332 VPAYKNRVEL

-353 VINNESFSQIL
+353 VIGNESFSQIL
-364 EYAGGFSD
+364 EYAGGFGD

-391 KDLSKIEYGK
+391 KDLSKLDYSK
-401 YQPKSGDVISISK
+401 YQPKSGDVVSISK
-414 IINRYQN
+414 IIDRYQN

-554 ARLVQYGD
+554 ARLVQYGE

-568 VTQIF
+568 VTTIF

-585 GQENIVLQPLDVV
+585 GQENIVLQPLDVI

-685 EADKNSILNTPSAT
+685 EADKNSILNTPAAT
-699 SAMGTTDID
+699 NAMGTTDID

-781 IVYREGLTIGECVSA
+781 IVYREGLTIGECISA

-817 SNRTKMFG
+817 SNRTKMLG
-825 IFRVN
+825 IFRLN
-830 PVIRPGAEVVIPETD
+830 PAIRPGAEVVIPETD
-845 AKKEKTITSIVQF
+845 AKKDKTITTVIQF

-863 QVVAAL
+863 QIVAAL
-869 ATISLLQK
+869 ATVSLLQK

>member
-1 MTKDAQA
+1 
-8 INKLFNLY
+8 
-16 IKPTNMRFFKTI
+16 MRFIKSLFTL
-28 ISIVILLIFSL
+28 VILLTFSF
-39 SIYAQDPLSGRDL
+39 SVYAQDPLAGRDL
-52 SNIKVDAL
+52 SNLKVDAL
-60 SDSQIAAIQQKLK
+60 SDNQITAIQQKLK
-73 QSGMTIDQVE
+73 QSGMTIEQVQ

-92 ASEFAKLKD
+92 PDEFAKLKD
-101 RVIGISAIGG
+101 RVNGISG
-111 IVMAKSVKKG
+111 IVMAKAVKRG
-121 NNNTTSNSLK
+121 NINAQSGSTNTTK
-131 DSTLLNSNLNYN
+131 DKDTTASN
-143 INTLVYGSELF
+143 INTSINTLIYGSELF
-154 SAGTN
+154 AAITN
-159 LTGNAANKT
+159 TTGNTANKV
-168 IATPL
+168 IDTPL

-183 KIVVYGV
+183 KLVVYGV
-190 QEYSNDLTVSKEGK
+190 QEYSSDLTVSKEGK

-231 ASNAYSSLARGESKL
+231 AATAYSSLARGESKL
-246 DISLGDIRTIHIN
+246 DISLGDIRTIHIT

-266 GTYNVSSLSNVI
+266 GTYDVSSLSNVI
-278 SALSEAGGPNS
+278 SALSEAGGPNA

-332 IPAYKNRVEL
+332 VPAYKNRVEL

-353 VINNESFSQIL
+353 VIGNESFSQIL

-391 KDLSKIEYGK
+391 KDLFKLEFGK
-401 YQPKSGDVISISK
+401 YQPQSGDVVSISK

-421 RVVLSGAV
+421 RVVLNGAV

-568 VTQIF
+568 VTTIF

-585 GQENIVLQPLDVV
+585 GQENIVLQPLDVI
-598 TITKKVGYTL
+598 TITKKVGYSL

-685 EADKNSILNTPSAT
+685 EADKNSILNTPAAT
-699 SAMGTTDID
+699 NAMGTTDID

-781 IVYREGLTIGECVSA
+781 IVYREGLTIGECISA

-830 PVIRPGAEVVIPETD
+830 PSIRPGAEVVIPETD
-845 AKKEKTITSIVQF
+845 AKKEKAITTIVQF

>member
-1 MTKDAQA
+1 
-8 INKLFNLY
+8 
-16 IKPTNMRFFKTI
+16 MRFIKTI
-28 ISIVILLIFSL
+28 FAFVILLTISL
-39 SIYAQDPLSGRDL
+39 TIYAQDPLGGRDL
-52 SNIKVDAL
+52 SNLKVDAL
-60 SDSQIAAIQQKLK
+60 SENQISAIQQRLK
-73 QSGMTIDQVE
+73 QSGLTIDQLQ

-92 ASEFAKLKD
+92 TEEFSKLKD
-101 RVIGISAIGG
+101 RVNGISGIAG
-111 IVMAKSVKKG
+111 IVMAKTVKKS
-121 NNNTTSNSLK
+121 TLSAQQSNSLTTSK
-131 DSTLLNSNLNYN
+131 DSTSQILNNN
-143 INTLVYGSELF
+143 INSFIFGSELF
-154 SAGTN
+154 ATITSN
-159 LTGNAANKT
+159 SNAANKV

-183 KIVVYGV
+183 KLVVYGV
-190 QEYSNDLTVSKEGK
+190 QEYSSDATVSKEGK

-209 VGQIKVAGLTIEAAK
+209 VGQIKVAGLSIEAAK

-231 ASNAYSSLARGESKL
+231 AATAYSSLARGESKL
-246 DISLGDIRTIHIN
+246 DISLGDIRTIHIT

-278 SALSEAGGPNS
+278 SALSEAGGPNA

-332 IPAYKNRVEL
+332 VPAYKNRIEL

-353 VINNESFSQIL
+353 VIGNENFSQVL

-401 YQPKSGDVISISK
+401 YQPRSGDVVSISK

-421 RVVLSGAV
+421 RVLLSGAV

-531 MTVKDLILMAG
+531 MTVKDLVLMAG

-554 ARLVQYGD
+554 ARLFQYGD

-568 VTQIF
+568 VTKIF
-573 KTEINGDLSFNP
+573 KTEINGDLSFNA
-585 GQENIVLQPLDVV
+585 GQENIVLQPLDVI

-608 PEVITISGQVQST
+608 PEVITISGQVQSA

-630 ERVSDIVKRAG
+630 EKVSDIVKRAG

-685 EADKNSILNTPSAT
+685 EADKNSILNTPAAS

-745 HPGSELDLVLRGK
+745 HPGSELDLVLRAK

-781 IVYREGLTIGECVSA
+781 IVYREGLTVGECISA

-830 PVIRPGAEVVIPETD
+830 PPIRPGSEVVIPETD
-845 AKKEKTITSIVQF
+845 AKKEKAITTIVQF

-863 QVVAAL
+863 QVIAAL

>member
-1 MTKDAQA
+1 MR
-8 INKLFNLY
+8 KLCLY
-16 IKPTNMRFFKTI
+16 SLFIIKTPNMRFIKSFFTL
-28 ISIVILLIFSL
+28 VITMTFSL
-39 SIYAQDPLSGRDL
+39 FIYAQDPLGGRDL
-52 SNIKVDAL
+52 STLKVDAL
-60 SDSQIAAIQQKLK
+60 SDNQITAIQQKLK
-73 QSGMTIDQVE
+73 QSGFTIDQVE

-92 ASEFAKLKD
+92 PTEFTKLKD
-101 RVIGISAIGG
+101 RLNGITG
-111 IVMAKSVKKG
+111 IVMAKSVKRG
-121 NNNTTSNSLK
+121 NVIMQAAASNSAK
-131 DSTLLNSNLNYN
+131 DSATLTINSS
-143 INTLVYGSELF
+143 INSMLYGSELF
-154 SAGTN
+154 ATN
-159 LTGNAANKT
+159 SSNSNAANKV

-183 KIVVYGV
+183 KLVVYGV
-190 QEYSNDLTVSKEGK
+190 QEHSSDLTVSKEGK

-231 ASNAYSSLARGESKL
+231 AATAYSSLARGESKL
-246 DISLGDIRTIHIN
+246 DISLGDIRTIHIT

-266 GTYNVSSLSNVI
+266 GTYNVTSLSNVI
-278 SALSEAGGPNS
+278 SALSEAGGPNA

-332 IPAYKNRVEL
+332 VPAYKNRIEL

-353 VINNESFSQIL
+353 VIGNESFSQIL

-391 KDLSKIEYGK
+391 KDLSKLEFGK
-401 YQPKSGDVISISK
+401 YQPKSGDVVSISK

-429 YRPDVYELQPG
+429 YRPDVYELQAG

-531 MTVKDLILMAG
+531 MTVKDIILMAG

-568 VTQIF
+568 VTKIF

-585 GQENIVLQPLDVV
+585 GQENIVLQPLDVI

-672 IELAYTRKFKAKQ
+672 IELAYTRKFKAQQ
-685 EADKNSILNTPSAT
+685 EASKNSILNTPSAT

-737 IDINYIMQ
+737 IDINYIMK

-768 RVKISGGVLRPTN
+768 RVKVSGGVLRPTN
-781 IVYREGLTIGECVSA
+781 IVYREGLTVGECISA

-817 SNRTKMFG
+817 SNRTKIFG

-845 AKKEKTITSIVQF
+845 AKKDKAITTIVQF

-863 QVVAAL
+863 QIVAAL
-869 ATISLLQK
+869 ATVSLLQK

>member
-1 MTKDAQA
+1 MK
-8 INKLFNLY
+8 F
-16 IKPTNMRFFKTI
+16 IKFFFTL
-28 ISIVILLIFSL
+28 VILMTLSFSV
-39 SIYAQDPLSGRDL
+39 YAQDPLGGRDL
-52 SNIKVDAL
+52 STLKVDAL
-60 SDSQIAAIQQKLK
+60 SDNQITAIQQKLK
-73 QSGMTIDQVE
+73 QSGLTVDQVE

-92 ASEFAKLKD
+92 STEFAKLKD
-101 RVIGISAIGG
+101 RVNGVSG
-111 IVMAKSVKKG
+111 IVMAKSVKRG
-121 NNNTTSNSLK
+121 NLISP
-131 DSTLLNSNLNYN
+131 STASNLVKDTTNMNFNTN
-143 INTLVYGSELF
+143 INTLVFGSELF
-154 SAGTN
+154 SVGNNSAGNT
-159 LTGNAANKT
+159 ANKT

-183 KIVVYGV
+183 KLVVYGV
-190 QEYSNDLTVSKEGK
+190 QEYSSDLTVSKEGK

-231 ASNAYSSLARGESKL
+231 AVTAYSSLARGESKL
-246 DISLGDIRTIHIN
+246 DISLGDIRTIHISI
-259 VIGAYKS
+259 IGAYKS

-278 SALSEAGGPNS
+278 SALSEAGGPNA

-311 RFLQYGDQSQNI
+311 RFLQFGDQSQNI

-332 IPAYKNRVEL
+332 VPAYKSRVEL

-353 VINNESFSQIL
+353 VVGNESFSQIL
-364 EYAGGFSD
+364 EYAGGFTD
-372 NAYSAMVKIIQKND
+372 NAYSAMVKIVQKND
-386 KEKSV
+386 IEKSV
-391 KDLSKIEYGK
+391 KDLSKAEFGK
-401 YQPKSGDVISISK
+401 YQPKSGDVVSISK

-421 RVVLSGAV
+421 RIVLSGAV

-440 MRIADLINKADGL
+440 MRIADLITKADGL

-476 SINLSKALEKNTT
+476 SINLSKALEKNTS

-518 EVKTVGSFNYIDS
+518 EVKTAGSFNYIDS
-531 MTVKDLILMAG
+531 MTVKDIILMAG
-542 GFTYAANKNIEV
+542 GFTYAASKNIEV

-568 VTQIF
+568 VTKIF

-608 PEVITISGQVQST
+608 PEVITISGQVQSA

-672 IELAYTRKFKAKQ
+672 IELAYTRKFKAQQ
-685 EADKNSILNTPSAT
+685 EASKNSILSNSSSAT
-699 SAMGTTDID
+699 TEID
-708 LNPQAKGNKLK
+708 LNPQAKSNKLK

-727 DIEEDYYQIA
+727 DLEGDYYQIA

-768 RVKISGGVLRPTN
+768 KVKISGGVLRPTN
-781 IVYREGLTIGECVSA
+781 IVYREGLTIGECISA

-817 SNRTKMFG
+817 SSKIQHFG
-825 IFRVN
+825 LFNIN
-830 PVIRPGAEVVIPETD
+830 PSIRPGAEVVIPETD
-845 AKKEKTITSIVQF
+845 AKKDKTITTVIQF
-858 TTVIA
+858 TTVLA
-863 QVVAAL
+863 QIVAAL
-869 ATISLLQK
+869 ATVSLLKK

>member
-1 MTKDAQA
+1 
-8 INKLFNLY
+8 
-16 IKPTNMRFFKTI
+16 MRFIKTI
-28 ISIVILLIFSL
+28 ITLVILMTLSFSM
-39 SIYAQDPLSGRDL
+39 YAQDPLAGRDL
-52 SNIKVDAL
+52 TNVKVDAL
-60 SDSQIAAIQQKLK
+60 SDNQIAAIQQKLK

-83 SQAIAKGMS
+83 PQAIAKGMS
-92 ASEFAKLKD
+92 PAEFAKLKT
-101 RVIGISAIGG
+101 RVNMTSS
-111 IVMAKSVKKG
+111 IVMAPSVKKG
-121 NNNTTSNSLK
+121 NTIAAAASADKDK
-131 DSTLLNSNLNYN
+131 DSSLLNVNSS

-154 SAGTN
+154 TM
-159 LTGNAANKT
+159 GNSNSNTANKI

-183 KIVVYGV
+183 KLVVYGV
-190 QEYSNDLTVSKEGK
+190 QEYSADLTVSKEGK

-231 ASNAYSSLARGESKL
+231 AATAYSSLNRGESKL
-246 DISLGDIRTIHIN
+246 DISLGDIRTIHISI
-259 VIGAYKS
+259 IGAYKS
-266 GTYNVSSLSNVI
+266 GTYNISSLSNVI
-278 SALSEAGGPNS
+278 SALSEAGGPNA

-311 RFLQYGDQSQNI
+311 RFLQYGDQSQNV

-332 IPAYKNRVEL
+332 VPAYKNRIEL

-353 VINNESFSQIL
+353 VVGNESFSQIL
-364 EYAGGFSD
+364 EYAGGFGD
-372 NAYSAMVKIIQKND
+372 NAYTAMVKIIQKND

-391 KDLSKIEYGK
+391 KDLSKLEYAK
-401 YQPKSGDVISISK
+401 YQPKSGDVVSISK

-421 RVVLSGAV
+421 RITLSGAV
-429 YRPDVYELQPG
+429 YRPDVYELEPG

-476 SINLSKALEKNTT
+476 SINLSKALEKNTS
-489 ENILLQREDELYIN
+489 ENILLQREDELYVN
-503 SILEIRDSLKVDLFG
+503 SILEIRDSLKVELYG

-531 MTVKDLILMAG
+531 MTVKDLILMSG
-542 GFTYAANKNIEV
+542 GFTYAASKNIEV

-568 VTQIF
+568 VTKIF
-573 KTEINGDLSFNP
+573 KTEINGDLSFNA

-608 PEVITISGQVQST
+608 PEVITISGQVQSA

-630 ERVSDIVKRAG
+630 DRVSDIVKRAG

-651 AYIKRKRFDIDSL
+651 AYIKRKRFDVDSL

-672 IELAYTRKFKAKQ
+672 IELAYTRKFKAQQ
-685 EADKNSILNTPSAT
+685 EASRNSILNTSAAT
-699 SAMGTTDID
+699 NAMGTTDID

-727 DIEEDYYQIA
+727 DIEDDYYQIA

-745 HPGSELDLVLRGK
+745 HPGSELDLVLRAK

-781 IVYREGLTIGECVSA
+781 IVYREGLTVGECISA

-817 SNRTKMFG
+817 SNRTKMLG

-830 PVIRPGAEVVIPETD
+830 PTIRPGAEVVIPETD
-845 AKKEKTITSIVQF
+845 AKKDKTITTVIQF

-863 QVVAAL
+863 QIVAAL
-869 ATISLLQK
+869 ATVSLLQK

>member
-1 MTKDAQA
+1 
-8 INKLFNLY
+8 
-16 IKPTNMRFFKTI
+16 MRFFKTLI
-28 ISIVILLIFSL
+28 NVVILMTFSL
-39 SIYAQDPLSGRDL
+39 SIYAQDPLGGRDL
-52 SNIKVDAL
+52 STLKVDAL
-60 SDSQIAAIQQKLK
+60 SENQITAIQQKLK

-92 ASEFAKLKD
+92 PAEFAKLKD
-101 RVIGISAIGG
+101 RVNGVSG
-111 IVMAKSVKKG
+111 IVMAKAVKRG
-121 NNNTTSNSLK
+121 NIISQTAATNPVKDTTTVS
-131 DSTLLNSNLNYN
+131 
-143 INTLVYGSELF
+143 INTSINNLVFGSELF
-154 SAGTN
+154 TTSSS
-159 LTGNAANKT
+159 NANSANKV

-183 KIVVYGV
+183 KLVVYGV
-190 QEYSNDLTVSKEGK
+190 QEYSSDLTVSKEGK

-231 ASNAYSSLARGESKL
+231 AATAYSSLSRGESKL
-246 DISLGDIRTIHIN
+246 DISLGDIRTIHIT

-278 SALSEAGGPNS
+278 SALSEAGGPNA

-332 IPAYKNRVEL
+332 VPAYKNRIEL

-353 VINNESFSQIL
+353 VIGNESFSQIL

-391 KDLSKIEYGK
+391 KDLSKLEFGK
-401 YQPKSGDVISISK
+401 YQPKSGDVVNISR

-421 RVVLSGAV
+421 RVLLSGAV
-429 YRPDVYELQPG
+429 YRPDVYELQAG

-531 MTVKDLILMAG
+531 MTVKDIILMAG

-568 VTQIF
+568 VTKIF

-685 EADKNSILNTPSAT
+685 EADKNSIINTPVAT

-737 IDINYIMQ
+737 IDINYIMKN
-745 HPGSELDLVLRGK
+745 PGSELDLVLRSK

-781 IVYREGLTIGECVSA
+781 IVYREGLTVGECISA

-817 SNRTKMFG
+817 SNRTKIFG

-830 PVIRPGAEVVIPETD
+830 PAIRPGAEVVIPETD
-845 AKKEKTITSIVQF
+845 AKKDKTITTVIQF

-863 QVVAAL
+863 QIVAAL
-869 ATISLLQK
+869 ATVSLLQK

>member
-1 MTKDAQA
+1 MRELYK
-8 INKLFNLY
+8 NLLFILKMPNMKF
-16 IKPTNMRFFKTI
+16 IKSFITI
-28 ISIVILLIFSL
+28 LILLTFSF
-39 SIYAQDPLSGRDL
+39 SIYAQDPLGGRDL
-52 SNIKVDAL
+52 STLKVDAL
-60 SDSQIAAIQQKLK
+60 SENQITAIQQKLK
-73 QSGMTIDQVE
+73 QSGLTIDQVE

-92 ASEFAKLKD
+92 PTEFSKLKD
-101 RVIGISAIGG
+101 RVNGISG
-111 IVMAKSVKKG
+111 IVMAKSVKRG
-121 NNNTTSNSLK
+121 NVMSQTTPTNTVK
-131 DSTLLNSNLNYN
+131 DSATVTINTS

-154 SAGTN
+154 ATSSTSA
-159 LTGNAANKT
+159 NAANKVL
-168 IATPL
+168 ATPL

-183 KIVVYGV
+183 KLVVYGV
-190 QEYSNDLTVSKEGK
+190 QEYSNDITVSKEGK

-209 VGQIKVAGLTIEAAK
+209 VGQIKVAGLTIEGAK

-231 ASNAYSSLARGESKL
+231 AASAYSSLARGESKL
-246 DISLGDIRTIHIN
+246 DISLGDIRTIHIT

-278 SALSEAGGPNS
+278 SALSEAGGPNA

-332 IPAYKNRVEL
+332 VPAYKNRIEL

-353 VINNESFSQIL
+353 VIGNETFNQIL

-391 KDLSKIEYGK
+391 KDLSKSEFGK
-401 YQPKSGDVISISK
+401 YQPQSGDVVSISK

-429 YRPDVYELQPG
+429 YRPDVYELQAG
-440 MRIADLINKADGL
+440 MRISDLINKADGL

-476 SINLSKALEKNTT
+476 SINLSKALEKNTS

-518 EVKTVGSFNYIDS
+518 EVKAVGSFNYIDS
-531 MTVKDLILMAG
+531 MTVKDIILMAG

-568 VTQIF
+568 VTKIF

-585 GQENIVLQPLDVV
+585 GQENIVLQPLDVI

-672 IELAYTRKFKAKQ
+672 IELAYTRKFKAQQ
-685 EADKNSILNTPSAT
+685 EASKNSILNTPSAT

-708 LNPQAKGNKLK
+708 LNPTAKGNKLK

-745 HPGSELDLVLRGK
+745 HPGSELDLVLRAK

-781 IVYREGLTIGECVSA
+781 IVYREGLTVGECISA

-817 SNRTKMFG
+817 SNRTKIFG

-830 PVIRPGAEVVIPETD
+830 PSIRPGAEVVIPETD
-845 AKKEKTITSIVQF
+845 AKKDKAITTIVQF

>member
-1 MTKDAQA
+1 MRSIKYF
-8 INKLFNLY
+8 INL
-16 IKPTNMRFFKTI
+16 
-28 ISIVILLIFSL
+28 VILLTLSFSL
-39 SIYAQDPLSGRDL
+39 SAQDPLSGRDL
-52 SNIKVDAL
+52 STIKVDAL
-60 SDSQIAAIQQKLK
+60 SDDQITAIQQKLK
-73 QSGMTIDQVE
+73 QTGMTIDQVE

-92 ASEFAKLKD
+92 PSEFAKLKD
-101 RVIGISAIGG
+101 RVNGISG
-111 IVMAKSVKKG
+111 IVMAKSVKRG
-121 NNNTTSNSLK
+121 
-131 DSTLLNSNLNYN
+131 NSNLQTAATNASKDKDSSTVTINSN
-143 INTLVYGSELF
+143 INNMLYGSELF
-154 SAGTN
+154 ATSSSN
-159 LTGNAANKT
+159 SNAANKV

-183 KIVVYGV
+183 KLVVYGV
-190 QEYSNDLTVSKEGK
+190 QEYSSDLTVSKEGK

-231 ASNAYSSLARGESKL
+231 AATAYSSLARGESKL
-246 DISLGDIRTIHIN
+246 DISLGDIRTIHITI
-259 VIGAYKS
+259 IGAYKS

-278 SALSEAGGPNS
+278 SALSEAGGPNA

-332 IPAYKNRVEL
+332 IPAYKNRIEL

-353 VINNESFSQIL
+353 VIGNESFSQIL

-391 KDLSKIEYGK
+391 KDLSKLEFGK
-401 YQPKSGDVISISK
+401 YQPQSGDVVSISK

-421 RVVLSGAV
+421 RVVLNGAV
-429 YRPDVYELQPG
+429 YRPDVYELQAG
-440 MRIADLINKADGL
+440 MRISDLINKADGL
-453 KEDAFTGRAQLI
+453 KEDAFIGRAQLI

-476 SINLSKALEKNTT
+476 SINLSKALEKNST
-489 ENILLQREDELYIN
+489 ENILLQREDELYVN

-518 EVKTVGSFNYIDS
+518 EVKTAGSFNYIDS
-531 MTVKDLILMAG
+531 MTVKDIILMAG

-585 GQENIVLQPLDVV
+585 GQENIVLQPLDVI

-685 EADKNSILNTPSAT
+685 EADKNSILNTTST

-737 IDINYIMQ
+737 IDINYIMKN
-745 HPGSELDLVLRGK
+745 PGSELDLVLRSK

-781 IVYREGLTIGECVSA
+781 IVYRDGLTVGECISA

-830 PVIRPGAEVVIPETD
+830 PAIRPGAEVVIPETD
-845 AKKEKTITSIVQF
+845 AKKEKAITTIVQF